1 MSAIHGIFV
10 EDEDK
15 QVGGMAMTLGKA
27 AVPYGGGRVVSLF
40 SHKKYDVL
48 TLEYLDSSG
57 GLHNAI
63 FQLNKG
69 QGQILKTDLI
79 GYGAHASSAND
90 RTAPQSA
97 LEIKHEDK

>member
-1 MSAIHGIFV
+1 M
-10 EDEDK
+10 
-15 QVGGMAMTLGKA
+15 LGKA

-48 TLEYLDSSG
+48 TLEYLDSGG

-63 FQLNKG
+63 FQLNEG
-69 QGQILKTDLI
+69 QGQIFKTDLI
-79 GYGAHASSAND
+79 ANGAHTSSTND
-90 RTAPQSA
+90 RIAPQSA